1 MKELS
6 LNILDAAMNSLRAGA
21 TLVSVAISETASALC
36 ITVADNGCG
45 IPDERLCRLR
55 DPFFTTRP
63 GRGIGLGVPLFALA
77 AEQTGGGLA
86 VTSRHIAKHPKTHGT
101 VIRASFNKDSIDMTP
116 LGDIASTVVAAVS
129 YGNGAD
135 IIFRHETPLWCIL
148 FDTRALRCGGRDADL
163 SSPAVLSLIDEYI
176 RGQYVGL
183 CPENEK

>member
-1 MKELS
+1 M
-6 LNILDAAMNSLRAGA
+6 
-21 TLVSVAISETASALC
+21 
-36 ITVADNGCG
+36 
-45 IPDERLCRLR
+45 
-55 DPFFTTRP
+55 
-63 GRGIGLGVPLFALA
+63 
-77 AEQTGGGLA
+77 
-86 VTSRHIAKHPKTHGT
+86 
-101 VIRASFNKDSIDMTP
+101 IRASFNKDSIDMTP

-135 IIFRHETPLWCIL
+135 IIFRHETPLRCIL

>member
-1 MKELS
+1 
-6 LNILDAAMNSLRAGA
+6 MNSLRAGA

-45 IPDERLCRLR
+45 IPHERLCRLR

-86 VTSRHIAKHPKTHGT
+86 VASRHIAKHPKTHGT